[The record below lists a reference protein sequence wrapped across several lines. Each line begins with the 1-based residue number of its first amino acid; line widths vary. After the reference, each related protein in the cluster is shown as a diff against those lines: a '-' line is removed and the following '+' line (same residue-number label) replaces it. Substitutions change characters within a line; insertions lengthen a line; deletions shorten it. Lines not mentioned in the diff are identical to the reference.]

1 MSYFKRYKRRV
12 MLKVLQPLLY
22 RAYKLTCVIVSST
35 GKVYN
40 SCIRDLGFNPCLH
53 KKFIDVLDW

>member
-1 MSYFKRYKRRV
+1 

-22 RAYKLTCVIVSST
+22 RAYKLMCVIVSST

-40 SCIRDLGFNPCLH
+40 SCIRDLGFNPCLY
-53 KKFIDVLDW
+53 KKFIDVLD